1 MAPKFG
7 GNLLNFSINH
17 SCQLDLN
24 FAPGNT
30 SSLSAFSSKATSY
43 NFYGS
48 YASDLAGG
56 KYSLSWNTLDM
67 MEAWLRKEEE
77 TKFIELRLKET
88 QQNRTNGEWTQKLLY
103 VCARQGTRGNKKY
116 EKRHPKQ
123 GRKVPTKWCSCTS
136 HLTIKCYPN
145 TEHILGLYEDNHSQP
160 IGQDNARFT
169 RLPEETRLR
178 MAEMLCMG
186 ITHKRI
192 VRCLILLTKYVCT
205 EIFLSYLKY
214 KGITIRR
221 TLWGPEWL
229 VRMIL

>member
-1 MAPKFG
+1 M
-7 GNLLNFSINH
+7 
-17 SCQLDLN
+17 
-24 FAPGNT
+24 
-30 SSLSAFSSKATSY
+30 
-43 NFYGS
+43 
-48 YASDLAGG
+48 
-56 KYSLSWNTLDM
+56 
-67 MEAWLRKEEE
+67 RKEEE

-169 RLPEETRLR
+169 RLPEETRL
-178 MAEMLCMG
+178 
-186 ITHKRI
+186 
-192 VRCLILLTKYVCT
+192 
-205 EIFLSYLKY
+205 
-214 KGITIRR
+214 
-221 TLWGPEWL
+221 
-229 VRMIL
+229 